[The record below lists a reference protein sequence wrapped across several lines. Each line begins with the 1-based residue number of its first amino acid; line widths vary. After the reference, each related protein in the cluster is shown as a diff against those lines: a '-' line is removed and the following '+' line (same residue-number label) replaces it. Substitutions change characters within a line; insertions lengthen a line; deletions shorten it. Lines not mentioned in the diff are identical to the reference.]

1 MNVRNSLLQAFAASG
16 SNYISGAAL
25 AEQLGVSRNAVWKA
39 VKALESEGYIIE
51 SVTAK
56 GYRLSKDS
64 NHLSEQLIASRLG
77 SSGLGGNIIVL
88 DETDSTNNYAKELAS
103 KNAPHGTVVVA
114 DRQTAGKGRLGRTFV
129 SHKGKGLY
137 MSVILR
143 PDFDISAAP
152 LITSAAAVAAA
163 EAVEQLCG
171 SDVRIKW
178 VNDLYMNGR
187 KICGILTEASM
198 DMEMRSLE
206 SAVIGI
212 GINVRKTGDSFDEE
226 LSRRATSIEDET
238 GASVDRNELCAAIV
252 SCLDKRLGTIED
264 RSYLGEYRRRELLTG
279 NIITANIGNETFTGK
294 AVGIDDNANLVVETE
309 NGAVRALSSGEA
321 NLCRIYRGKP
331 F

>member
-1 MNVRNSLLQAFAASG
+1 MNVKESLLGAFAASG
-16 SNYISGAAL
+16 NNYISGSAL

-56 GYRLSKDS
+56 GYRLSKNS
-64 NHLSEQLIASRLG
+64 NHLSEQLISSKLSSSVLG
-77 SSGLGGNIIVL
+77 SSVIVL
-88 DETDSTNNYAKELAS
+88 DETDSTNNYAKKLVQ

-114 DRQTAGKGRLGRTFV
+114 DRQTAGKGRLGRSFV
-129 SHKGKGLY
+129 SSKGIGLY

-143 PDFDISAAP
+143 PDFGISVAP
-152 LITSAAAVAAA
+152 LITSVAAVAAA
-163 EAVEQLCG
+163 EAVERLCG
-171 SDVRIKW
+171 AEVRIKW

-238 GASVDRNELCAAIV
+238 GISVDRNELCAAVI
-252 SCLDKRLGTIED
+252 SCLDKCLGMIED

-279 NIITANIGNETFTGK
+279 NIITANIGNETVTGK
-294 AVGIDDNANLVVETE
+294 AVGIDDNANLVIETE
-309 NGAVRALSSGEA
+309 NGTVRTLSSGEA
-321 NLCRIYRGKP
+321 NLCRISRG
-331 F
+331 